1 LEQFLAKPKKGATP
15 NITPLSSVNSF
26 ISEGEEQMHTDL
38 EPFVDADEIAALI
51 DEPRRNV
58 IRMAREGKLTAYMMS
73 GTQRHTYKF
82 RRSEVIRDIEKL
94 RQPSYLMVL
103 ANDRTHT

>member
-1 LEQFLAKPKKGATP
+1 MQ
-15 NITPLSSVNSF
+15 
-26 ISEGEEQMHTDL
+26 TDL

-58 IRMAREGKLTAYMMS
+58 IRMAREGKLTAYLMS

-82 RRSEVIRDIEKL
+82 RRSEVIRDIEML
-94 RQPSYLMVL
+94 RQPGCLLRL
-103 ANDRTHT
+103 ANAGANE

>member
-1 LEQFLAKPKKGATP
+1 MQ
-15 NITPLSSVNSF
+15 
-26 ISEGEEQMHTDL
+26 TDF

-58 IRMAREGKLTAYMMS
+58 MKMARKGKLTSYVLS

-82 RRSEVIRDIEKL
+82 RLSEVIRDIEKL
-94 RQPSYLMVL
+94 RQPS
-103 ANDRTHT
+103 RR

>member
-1 LEQFLAKPKKGATP
+1 MGATP
-15 NITPLSSVNSF
+15 ISPLLSSVNSR

-51 DEPRRNV
+51 DESRRNV
-58 IRMAREGKLTAYMMS
+58 IRMAREGKLTAYLMS

-82 RRSEVIRDIEKL
+82 RRSEVIRDVEKL
-94 RQPSYLMVL
+94 RLRILTRCL
-103 ANDRTHT
+103 ARIWCC

>member
-1 LEQFLAKPKKGATP
+1 
-15 NITPLSSVNSF
+15 
-26 ISEGEEQMHTDL
+26 MHTDL